1 MLTYLGLSALA
12 VFALAIGLSVF
23 SEPST
28 LAITHLVLVGAIVPL
43 IFGAI
48 THFVPV
54 LTRGRVANRA
64 VLALP
69 LVLQVT
75 GLLVFLHFS
84 GWLGLNALYAAAGSG
99 WLAATV
105 FVVWLVR
112 RASKTL
118 GRPHP
123 CWRWYFA
130 AILVFIVGSML
141 VPPMYLWGGARQSL
155 RLLHLHLNT
164 LGFIGL
170 TAIGTLQVLLPTALS
185 APDPNA
191 AARLQRQLLPTV
203 IGVLMVSAGAAFW
216 RPLSVAGAALLAYP
230 VAQLG
235 HSWWRRYGLK
245 TLARQAAGVSLSVSV
260 LGLIALLVGGTLHA
274 FGWLDGRA
282 SIPAFFAAFLLPLV
296 TGALTQLLPV
306 WWHPGRRTVLR
317 DRMQAAL
324 GQFGLLRSILFL
336 IGGILFLFARD
347 EGVVPVAAGLLLFL
361 FVTTRSL
368 LLPRAESEI
377 IK

>member
-1 MLTYLGLSALA
+1 MLTYLALSALA
-12 VFALAIGLSVF
+12 VFTVALCLSVF

-54 LTRGRVANRA
+54 LTRGRAAHRA

-69 LVLQVT
+69 LVLQVS

-84 GWLGLNALYAAAGSG
+84 GWLGLDSLYAAAGIA
-99 WLAATV
+99 WLAAAC
-105 FVVWLVR
+105 FAVWLVR
-112 RASKTL
+112 RARNTL

-130 AILVFIVGSML
+130 AILIFVVGLLL
-141 VPPMYLWGGARQSL
+141 VPAMYLWGAERQSL

-164 LGFIGL
+164 LGFIVL

-191 AARLQRQLLPTV
+191 AARLQRQLLPSV
-203 IGVLMVSAGAAFW
+203 VGVLLISVGASLW
-216 RPLSVAGAALLAYP
+216 WLLSLVGAVLLIYP
-230 VAQLG
+230 SVQLG
-235 HSWWRRYGLK
+235 YSWWRRYGFRVI
-245 TLARQAAGVSLSVSV
+245 ARQAAGVSLFVAL
-260 LGLIALLVGGTLHA
+260 LGLVAMLIGGSLHA
-274 FGWLDGRA
+274 VGWLDGRA
-282 SIPAFFAAFLLPLV
+282 AVPAFFAAFLLPLV

-306 WWHPGRRTVLR
+306 WWHPGRRTPRR
-317 DRMQAAL
+317 DHMQAVL
-324 GQFGLLRSILFL
+324 GQFSALRATLFL
-336 IGGILFLFARD
+336 IGGMLFLFGRH
-347 EGVVPVAAGLLLFL
+347 EGLVPAAAGLFL
-361 FVTTRSL
+361 FFSVTLRAL
-368 LLPRAESEI
+368 LLPRSDSEVI
-377 IK
+377 E